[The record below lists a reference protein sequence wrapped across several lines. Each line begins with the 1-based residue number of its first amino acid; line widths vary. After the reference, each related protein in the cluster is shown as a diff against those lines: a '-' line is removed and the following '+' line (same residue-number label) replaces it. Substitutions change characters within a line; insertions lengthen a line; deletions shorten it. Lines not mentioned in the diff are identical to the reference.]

1 MRFKCDIN
9 MDNDAFAHDP
19 HYELSKL
26 IKTIANDVDDFV
38 CVERTKTI
46 RDSNGNKIG
55 TWKIIGDNNND

>member
-1 MRFKCDIN
+1 MQFKCNID

-26 IKTIANDVDDFV
+26 IKTIAHDVDDFV

-55 TWKIIGDNNND
+55 TWEIKGE